1 MSAISSSG
9 LASRLVNGILS
20 IKPLYAFAKHRAR
33 TMMIERAESLGVF
46 WRDEVKTLQARG
58 GDTDFSDKWAQD
70 LDEIRR
76 PNLTY
81 PDYYVTSFHAYEEG
95 NLGWLP
101 AMEVESA
108 AYAVHARI
116 WPDAGVKGDNRLRQ
130 SYHDV
135 LKAQLP
141 EAPKEILDMGCGVG
155 MSTFTLQ
162 QIFPT
167 AQMTG
172 LDLSPYFLAIARYR
186 EQLREQERGAGEE
199 KRDGEDRGDRGDG
212 EENVNTQYIASGEDG
227 GDNPKSKIQNL
238 PTLDTSIPIQWI
250 HAPAEATDLPGASF
264 DLVSIC
270 LVFHELPETAA
281 VETIREARRLL
292 RPGGHLAIMDM
303 NPQSEAFLKMPP
315 YVLTLLKSTEPYLD
329 QYFALGIEAA
339 LVDAGFHKPSITVNS
354 PRHRTVL
361 AQAK

>member
-1 MSAISSSG
+1 MAEISSPG

-33 TMMIERAESLGVF
+33 AMMIERAESLGVF
-46 WRDEVKTLQARG
+46 WRDELKKLQARG
-58 GDTDFSDKWAQD
+58 GGAAFSDEWARD
-70 LDEIRR
+70 LDSIRR
-76 PNLTY
+76 PDLTY
-81 PDYYVTSFHAYEEG
+81 PDYYITSFHAYEEG

-116 WPDAGVKGDNRLRQ
+116 WPEAGIQGDARLRQ

-135 LKAQLP
+135 LKSQLP
-141 EAPKEILDMGCGVG
+141 EDPKEILDMGCGVG

-162 QIFPT
+162 QIFPS

-186 EQLREQERGAGEE
+186 EQLREEGRGAEGAE
-199 KRDGEDRGDRGDG
+199 G
-212 EENVNTQYIASGEDG
+212 VG
-227 GDNPKSKIQNL
+227 GMGRSKSKIQNF
-238 PTLDTSIPIQWI
+238 PSTRTLNTPKSIQWI
-250 HAPAEATDLPGASF
+250 HAPAEATGLPEVSF

-270 LVFHELPETAA
+270 LVFHELPEKAA
-281 VETIREARRLL
+281 VSIIREARRLL

-303 NPQSEAFLKMPP
+303 NPQSEAFLTMPP